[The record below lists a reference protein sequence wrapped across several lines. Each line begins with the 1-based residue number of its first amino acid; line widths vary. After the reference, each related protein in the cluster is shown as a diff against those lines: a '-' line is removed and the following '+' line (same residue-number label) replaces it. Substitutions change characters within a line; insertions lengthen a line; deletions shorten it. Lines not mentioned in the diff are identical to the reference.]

1 MSVLFVCFDIQCLST
16 GHVRLFCLG
25 SPLST
30 CTVPVPLEAPAQC
43 LFPLK
48 HVHSAWAEDVKINLP
63 ALEHDK
69 GIVCVLASPRGVCV
83 AFVGAPA
90 HAQKCC

>member
-1 MSVLFVCFDIQCLST
+1 M
-16 GHVRLFCLG
+16 
-25 SPLST
+25 
-30 CTVPVPLEAPAQC
+30 
-43 LFPLK
+43 
-48 HVHSAWAEDVKINLP
+48 HSAWAEDVKINLP

-90 HAQKCC
+90 HTNFFLLTPTITSNENQKKEKHQC